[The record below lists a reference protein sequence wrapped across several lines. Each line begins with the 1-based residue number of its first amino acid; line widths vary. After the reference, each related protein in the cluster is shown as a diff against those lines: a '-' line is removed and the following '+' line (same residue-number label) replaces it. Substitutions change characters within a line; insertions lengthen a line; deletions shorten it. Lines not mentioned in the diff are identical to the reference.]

1 MAGFFYS
8 LLVVG
13 LPIGA
18 IVFFIVSL
26 VRFYSGKRN
35 GCEAS
40 EMSKRKLLLVVSAV
54 IAGTLIA
61 ALIGIMVLLAT
72 ALAYM

>member
-1 MAGFFYS
+1 MGFIVS
-8 LLVVG
+8 LLFLG
-13 LPIGA
+13 PPAAA

-26 VRFYSGKRN
+26 VRFCSGKRN

>member
-1 MAGFFYS
+1 MGFIVS
-8 LLVVG
+8 LLFLG
-13 LPIGA
+13 PPAAA

-26 VRFYSGKRN
+26 LRYRSGKN
-35 GCEAS
+35 AGCEAA
-40 EMSKRKLLLVVSAV
+40 EMNKRKILLVVSSV

-61 ALIGIMVLLAT
+61 ALIGIVVLLAT

>member
-1 MAGFFYS
+1 MGFIVS
-8 LLVVG
+8 LLFLG
-13 LPIGA
+13 PPA
-18 IVFFIVSL
+18 ASIVFFIVSL
-26 VRFYSGKRN
+26 VRFSSGKRN

-40 EMSKRKLLLVVSAV
+40 EMNKRKLLLVVSAV

>member
-26 VRFYSGKRN
+26 VRFCSGKRN

-54 IAGTLIA
+54 IADCI
-61 ALIGIMVLLAT
+61 LLKIQWSCNRNF
-72 ALAYM
+72 